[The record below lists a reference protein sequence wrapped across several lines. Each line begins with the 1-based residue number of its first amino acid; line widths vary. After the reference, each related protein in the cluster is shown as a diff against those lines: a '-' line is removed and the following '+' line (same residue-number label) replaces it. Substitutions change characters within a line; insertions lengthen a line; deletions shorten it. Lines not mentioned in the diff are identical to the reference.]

1 MKINNELTIEEQ
13 ICVNKEWAEKL
24 KEVGYPQR
32 DSVFYWA
39 IGGDKCENEWSLLYS
54 DDEGWSS
61 TDIIAAPIASEL
73 LERLPSSIDIG
84 HFLIRK
90 HSWGYSINIIEHM
103 SLESNH
109 EEQGKSLANA
119 LTKMLIWLVK
129 NEYINFKD

>member
-1 MKINNELTIEEQ
+1 MTLEQ

-24 KEVGYPQR
+24 KEAGFPQK
-32 DSVFYWA
+32 DSYFYWSTVNKPN
-39 IGGDKCENEWSLLYS
+39 IVLKDKYQHPISQALTINPHWL
-54 DDEGWSS
+54 DE
-61 TDIIAAPIASEL
+61 IIAAPTASEI
-73 LERLPSSIDIG
+73 LEKLPSSIDIG

>member
-1 MKINNELTIEEQ
+1 MTLEQ

-24 KEVGYPQR
+24 KEAGFPQ
-32 DSVFYWA
+32 DESLFYWCTPE
-39 IGGDKCENEWSLLYS
+39 GGQEKDRF
-54 DDEGWSS
+54 
-61 TDIIAAPIASEL
+61 IACIKDALFCNQDTCSFNHNYIATPTASEL

-90 HSWGYSINIIEHM
+90 HSWGYSINIMEHM